1 MTLQERL
8 TADLYGAMR
17 KGDTHR
23 KEAIRMVK
31 AAVQNAEIEW
41 KRPASDEE
49 VESLIAREI
58 KRRVEA
64 IELFRQGHRDD
75 LVAQEEIEVTIL
87 REYLPQQLDREQ
99 ITEVVRRIVS
109 EVGASGPAQMGPV
122 MRLAMAELKGKAD
135 GRLVNEIVREV
146 LGQ

>member
-8 TADLYGAMR
+8 TADLYSAMR
-17 KGDTHR
+17 RGDTHR

-31 AAVQNAEIEW
+31 AAIQNAEIEW
-41 KRPASDEE
+41 RRPASDEE
-49 VESLIAREI
+49 IEGLIAREI

-64 IELFRQGHRDD
+64 IELFRRGHRED
-75 LVAQEEIEVTIL
+75 LVAQEEIEVAIL

-99 ITEVVRRIVS
+99 ITEVIRRIVS
-109 EVGASGPAQMGPV
+109 QLGASGPAQMGAV
-122 MRLAMAELKGKAD
+122 MRQAMAELKGKAD
-135 GRLVNEIVREV
+135 GRLVNEVVREV

>member
-1 MTLQERL
+1 MMLQERL
-8 TADLYGAMR
+8 TADLYQAMR

-41 KRPASDEE
+41 RRPASDEE
-49 VESLIAREI
+49 VQTLIAREI

-64 IELFRQGHRDD
+64 IELFHKGHRED
-75 LVAQEEIEVTIL
+75 LVAQEEIEVAIL
-87 REYLPQQLDREQ
+87 REYLPQQLTREQ
-99 ITEVVRRIVS
+99 VSEVVQRIVS
-109 EVGASGPAQMGPV
+109 ETEAHGPAQLGSV
-122 MRLAMAELKGKAD
+122 MRQAMAELKGKAD

>member
-8 TADLYGAMR
+8 TADLYQAMR

-23 KEAIRMVK
+23 KEAIRMIR

-41 KRPASDEE
+41 QRPASDEE
-49 VESLIAREI
+49 VQGLIAREI

-64 IELFRQGHRDD
+64 IELFRKGHRDD
-75 LVAQEEIEVTIL
+75 LVASEEIEVAIL
-87 REYLPQQLDREQ
+87 REYLPQQLGREQ
-99 ITEVVRRIVS
+99 VTEVVQRIVS
-109 EVGASGPAQMGPV
+109 ETGAGGPAQMGPV
-122 MRLAMAELKGKAD
+122 MRQVMAELKGKAD

>member
-8 TADLYGAMR
+8 TADLYSAMR
-17 KGDTHR
+17 QGDTHR

-41 KRPASDEE
+41 KRPASDAE
-49 VESLIAREI
+49 VEGLIAREI

-64 IELFRQGHRDD
+64 IELFRKGHRDD
-75 LVAQEEIEVTIL
+75 LVASEEIEVAIL
-87 REYLPQQLDREQ
+87 REYLPQQLSREQ
-99 ITEVVRRIVS
+99 VTEVVQRIVS
-109 EVGASGPAQMGPV
+109 ETGASGPAQMGPV
-122 MRLAMAELKGKAD
+122 MRQVMAELKGKAD